1 MAKRESIWRAADG
14 TEHRSKQSA
23 AVADAE
29 HDLRELVQA
38 HGRDD
43 MTVDGTFSVTGD
55 DILAFVG
62 EFAPAIY
69 DVIKT
74 RAALAKHAAKGD
86 Q

>member
-29 HDLRELVQA
+29 HDLRELVIA
-38 HGRDD
+38 HGRDRFA
-43 MTVDGTFSVTGD
+43 DGEYSVTGD
-55 DILAFVG
+55 DIVTFVG

-86 Q
+86 